1 MKSPFLCLLDLVR
14 LRNLF
19 KVRRQVLVGRDG
31 EQSTESSVDGERIED
46 RIGRSAKGDGGR
58 IGKSND
64 G

>member
-1 MKSPFLCLLDLVR
+1 MC

-19 KVRRQVLVGRDG
+19 KVRRQVLIGRDG